1 MKHGKRCPL
10 RGFDALPVYQLAT
23 LIEAVLR
30 ISLSRCTVNSQIP
43 VQEADGTHVQWQL
56 IFMVL

>member
-43 VQEADGTHVQWQL
+43 VQEADGTHVQ
-56 IFMVL
+56 